1 MRPSIP
7 SANSHQ
13 AGQFSTGRPTAR
25 SHSHSPN
32 QQHASVSSSTSPP
45 ARQDDAKS
53 DSSPPQEPYRRRTS
67 ETLNQM
73 QSDPQVPMLIQQI
86 DELMGGLLDSPIA
99 ERKKQPSATQN
110 TATSNAFNLKE
121 HSPFTGMNGD
131 NLERSGGMIASESP
145 FLSNINPADF
155 LRDEEIR
162 IDPRNYLNTPSP
174 EPNLL
179 DFKGT
184 TGSAEMAASGL
195 STGAFQ
201 PSPLVGGILSNVS
214 KSNNYTF
221 SCV

>member
-1 MRPSIP
+1 M
-7 SANSHQ
+7 
-13 AGQFSTGRPTAR
+13 

-32 QQHASVSSSTSPP
+32 QQHASVSSSIPPP
-45 ARQDDAKS
+45 ARQDDTKS
-53 DSSPPQEPYRRRTS
+53 DSSPPQAPYRRRTS

-86 DELMGGLLDSPIA
+86 DELMDGLLDSPVA
-99 ERKKQPSATQN
+99 ERKKQPSA

-131 NLERSGGMIASESP
+131 SLEQSSGVIASESP

-155 LRDEEIR
+155 LRDEEIM

-179 DFKGT
+179 EFKGT
-184 TGSAEMAASGL
+184 TASAETAASGL
-195 STGAFQ
+195 HTGAFQ
-201 PSPLVGGILSNVS
+201 PSPLVGGVLSNVS
-214 KSNNYTF
+214 KCTC
-221 SCV
+221 SCVHQPSHI